1 MRYSSH
7 QNVRVNPRSFVD
19 TTVHFRKSATRTVIL
34 QPKVLKI
41 NPAETRLKTLSELFY
56 DTFCGDLR
64 PKAGPRAKARPD
76 YMFHAR
82 PFIKRLAAVG
92 GPGYE
97 HAVSALKYAYL
108 GETPVEQEEAYRAAV
123 TAVIPPLK

>member
-1 MRYSSH
+1 
-7 QNVRVNPRSFVD
+7 
-19 TTVHFRKSATRTVIL
+19 
-34 QPKVLKI
+34 
-41 NPAETRLKTLSELFY
+41 
-56 DTFCGDLR
+56 
-64 PKAGPRAKARPD
+64 
-76 YMFHAR
+76 MFHAR